1 MKKVLFVINTLGG
14 AGAEKALLEL
24 LKRFPK
30 EQYEISL
37 YVLLDQGEL
46 ILQVP
51 SHVKVLNREY
61 SDASVLSREGKKVLN
76 KKIWKRL
83 WIHGAVFRNFP
94 FLIRNTVAMIKKGKI
109 SPDKLLWRVMSDS
122 GQVIREHYDI
132 KTDHSEEVAASWDK
146 AAEKEEK
153 EYEKAAEKIL
163 KKAVK
168 AIKAAKADQTEQ
180 Y

>member
-1 MKKVLFVINTLGG
+1 M
-14 AGAEKALLEL
+14 
-24 LKRFPK
+24 R
-30 EQYEISL
+30 
-37 YVLLDQGEL
+37 
-46 ILQVP
+46 
-51 SHVKVLNREY
+51 
-61 SDASVLSREGKKVLN
+61 SVQ
-76 KKIWKRL
+76 
-83 WIHGAVFRNFP
+83 RNLP
-94 FLIRNTVAMIKKGKI
+94 
-109 SPDKLLWRVMSDS
+109 
-122 GQVIREHYDI
+122 HI